1 MGNSGITMHVG
12 RELKTD
18 RQLHETVLVSVRN
31 HKVQRNR
38 VREVHSPWLVNL
50 LGYIWKG
57 KHKWYCTGLLIRS
70 SA

>member
-38 VREVHSPWLVNL
+38 VRKYTVRGSSIYSV
-50 LGYIWKG
+50 IFG
-57 KHKWYCTGLLIRS
+57 KVSIIGTAPDC
-70 SA
+70 